1 MKSKDIFFKSGSAVR
16 IQELHNVFSS
26 VSWNQAYGRE
36 VTWDTYQV
44 DDAASLLLRYLK
56 LLPEPIIPYNCY
68 KNFTS
73 IYEELILA
81 RDTNGEYD
89 WTQLDAQTQSR
100 FHLALEKTP
109 EVNRHLLLYLL
120 DLLQACVRHSNHNLM
135 TSDRL
140 VAVFQ
145 PSLLS
150 LRPDEMS
157 IEEHQIAHQV
167 MVFMIEVLDE
177 GQLREIMSIKG
188 AETRKRPPS
197 NATAIL
203 QNQDDSAAFENP
215 RTLSK
220 SDELSRDSKAEK
232 RTSVVVKD
240 QGKTKEGDTVLLN
253 SGAFSIY
260 PGLTSPGTFTNPRE
274 VQIPESEASQKGR
287 SLGGEPVRITELEQ
301 EYSAHGQQ
309 KGSETL
315 RGEFI

>member
-1 MKSKDIFFKSGSAVR
+1 LKSKDIFFKSGSAAR
-16 IQELHNVFSS
+16 IQELYNVFSS
-26 VSWNQAYGRE
+26 VSWKQAYGKE

-73 IYEELILA
+73 IYGELISA
-81 RDTNGEYD
+81 RDTDGECD
-89 WTQLDAQTQSR
+89 WTRLDAQTKSR
-100 FHLALEKTP
+100 LLETIYLALEETP

-167 MVFMIEVLDE
+167 IVFMIEVLDE

-188 AETRKRPPS
+188 A
-197 NATAIL
+197 
-203 QNQDDSAAFENP
+203 
-215 RTLSK
+215 
-220 SDELSRDSKAEK
+220 
-232 RTSVVVKD
+232 
-240 QGKTKEGDTVLLN
+240 
-253 SGAFSIY
+253 
-260 PGLTSPGTFTNPRE
+260 
-274 VQIPESEASQKGR
+274 
-287 SLGGEPVRITELEQ
+287 
-301 EYSAHGQQ
+301 
-309 KGSETL
+309 
-315 RGEFI
+315 